1 MTEERTPRNSETRE
15 EFTRPEDSWPP
26 ASILPDPEPQDGYVF
41 RWVKTKL
48 QGESDNAHVSRMFR
62 EGWEPVKAEDH
73 PELKL
78 ASDMGS
84 QFQGNIEVGGL
95 LLCKAPEG
103 KMKSREKHFGDIA
116 ENQMRSVD
124 SNFMREND
132 PRMPLLQ
139 PERSSRVSSFGKD

>member
-15 EFTRPEDSWPP
+15 EFTRPDDSWIP

-84 QFQGNIEVGGL
+84 QFKGNIEVGGL

>member
-15 EFTRPEDSWPP
+15 EFTRPDDSWIP

-103 KMKSREKHFGDIA
+103 KMKAREKHFGEIA
-116 ENQMRSVD
+116 ENQMMSVD
-124 SNFMREND
+124 NNFMREND
-132 PRMPLLQ
+132 PRMPLLE
-139 PERSSRVSSFGKD
+139 PERRSRVSSFGKD